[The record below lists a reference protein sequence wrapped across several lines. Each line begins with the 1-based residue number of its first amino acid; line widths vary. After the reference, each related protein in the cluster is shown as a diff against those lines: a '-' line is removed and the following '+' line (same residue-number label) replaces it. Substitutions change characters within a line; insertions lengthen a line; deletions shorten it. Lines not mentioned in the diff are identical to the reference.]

1 VNGIPLVVRD
11 DAVAERP
18 DWHFPM
24 FLPGTEQPRLE
35 PGEELL
41 ATVPNCGIALGNRA
55 CDQARWEPTWR
66 APTAGTATFTDRRL
80 VVGCRPYPPAAAQA
94 DTDPA
99 AAPRPPHPQT
109 GKCLGVHLRY
119 EWVAHITIQLA
130 TAARPSDL
138 IVVSRSCGGQ
148 WRLTVSSLD
157 LTTEGAP
164 LAEAVA
170 AAAARRQ
177 LGNPAA
183 RDPAVAA
190 ELRAQTQ
197 GVRLRPA
204 PGTAATAWLPGAHP
218 TTLP

>member
-11 DAVAERP
+11 DAVAERS
-18 DWHFPM
+18 DWHFPT
-24 FLPGTEQPRLE
+24 FLPGTEQPCLE

-41 ATVPNCGIALGNRA
+41 ATVPNCGIELGNRA
-55 CDQARWEPTWR
+55 TDEAPWSLTWG
-66 APTAGTATFTDRRL
+66 APTAGTAIFTDRRL
-80 VVGCRPYPPAAAQA
+80 VVGCRPYPRAAARA

-99 AAPRPPHPQT
+99 AAVRPPHPQA
-109 GKCLGVHLRY
+109 GKCLGAHLRY
-119 EWVAHITIQLA
+119 EWVAYITIQLA
-130 TAARPSDL
+130 AAARPSDL
-138 IVVSRSCGGQ
+138 VVVSRSCAGQ
-148 WRLTVSSLD
+148 WRLMVSSPD
-157 LTTEGAP
+157 LTGEGAP

-170 AAAARRQ
+170 VAAARRQ

-183 RDPAVAA
+183 RDPVVAA